1 MCTAITLKT
10 SENHHLV
17 GRNFDIHPMNDLSVA
32 LVPREFEYVNRVT
45 NEEMKT
51 KYDEYMDS
59 MQEVQQDVT
68 VQFVPLLDGVFA

>member
-32 LVPREFEYVNRVT
+32 LVPREFEYVNRVLST
-45 NEEMKT
+45 GYEMKEPDFNLPIRKT
-51 KYDEYMDS
+51 KKS
-59 MQEVQQDVT
+59 LNFSKT
-68 VQFVPLLDGVFA
+68 PLKT